1 MLRSAP
7 KGLASDHLW
16 RCGKALVSISLPHW
30 FAEVIGILGFQ
41 WPEIDEDQLVD
52 AGRYL
57 REYADHSSVAMAAH
71 GRQIADLGQQYDG
84 QSYASLAAAWSNQSH
99 GNMESLVQGCHLM
112 AGGMDLAADGVV
124 AMKGKV
130 LVQLGIAAA
139 EIVAVQAAAVA
150 TVGAAEAAMPALIA
164 AQNRILN
171 GILNEF
177 AAEVVV
183 KLVGGTIG
191 PLTEQ
196 VEHAVN
202 KLVYEQISEQAGVS
216 NTLKVDPGA
225 LREQAAQITARAE
238 ESQRAGWDLS
248 RKLDNL
254 QFLTAG

>member
-1 MLRSAP
+1 M
-7 KGLASDHLW
+7 
-16 RCGKALVSISLPHW
+16 SISLPHW
-30 FAEVIGILGFQ
+30 FVEVVDLLGFL
-41 WPEIDEDQLVD
+41 WPEIDEDQLVE
-52 AGRYL
+52 AGRHL
-57 REYADHSSVAMAAH
+57 REYAEHSSGAMAAH
-71 GRQIADLGQQYDG
+71 GRQIADLGQRYEG
-84 QSYASLAAAWSNQSH
+84 QSYASLAGAWSSQSH
-99 GNMESLVQGCHLM
+99 ANMESLIQGCHLM

-139 EIVAVQAAAVA
+139 EVVAVQAAAVA

-164 AQNRILN
+164 VQNRILN

-196 VEHAVN
+196 VERAVN
-202 KLVYEQISEQAGVS
+202 KLVYDEISGQAAMS
-216 NTLKVDPGA
+216 NTLKVDPAA
-225 LREQAAQITARAE
+225 LRDQAAQITARAE

>member
-1 MLRSAP
+1 
-7 KGLASDHLW
+7 
-16 RCGKALVSISLPHW
+16 
-30 FAEVIGILGFQ
+30 
-41 WPEIDEDQLVD
+41 
-52 AGRYL
+52 
-57 REYADHSSVAMAAH
+57 
-71 GRQIADLGQQYDG
+71 
-84 QSYASLAAAWSNQSH
+84 
-99 GNMESLVQGCHLM
+99 
-112 AGGMDLAADGVV
+112 
-124 AMKGKV
+124 
-130 LVQLGIAAA
+130 
-139 EIVAVQAAAVA
+139 
-150 TVGAAEAAMPALIA
+150 MPALIA

-177 AAEVVV
+177 AAEVVI

-196 VEHAVN
+196 IEHAVN
-202 KLVYEQISEQAGVS
+202 KLVYDQISEQAGVS

>member
-1 MLRSAP
+1 
-7 KGLASDHLW
+7 
-16 RCGKALVSISLPHW
+16 VSINLPHW
-30 FAEVIGILGFQ
+30 LAEVMDILGFT
-41 WPEIDEDQLVD
+41 WPEIDEDQLVE
-52 AGRYL
+52 AGRHL
-57 REYADHSSVAMAAH
+57 REYADHSSKAMAAH

-99 GNMESLVQGCHLM
+99 TNMESLVQGCHLM
-112 AGGMDLAADGVV
+112 ADGMDLAADGVV

-130 LVQLGIAAA
+130 LVQLGIATA
-139 EIVAVQAAAVA
+139 EVVAIQAAAVA
-150 TVGAAEAAMPALIA
+150 TVGVAEAAMPALIL

-202 KLVYEQISEQAGVS
+202 KLVYDEISERAGVS
-216 NTLKVDPGA
+216 NTLKVDPVA
-225 LREQAAQITARAE
+225 LRDQAAQITARAE
-238 ESQRAGWDLS
+238 ESQRAGWELS
-248 RKLDNL
+248 RKLDSL
-254 QFLTAG
+254 QFLTAP